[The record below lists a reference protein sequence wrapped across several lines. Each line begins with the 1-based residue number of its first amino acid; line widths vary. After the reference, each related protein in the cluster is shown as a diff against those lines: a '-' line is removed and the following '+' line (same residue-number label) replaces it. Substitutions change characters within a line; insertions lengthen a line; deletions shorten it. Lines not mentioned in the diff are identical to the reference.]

1 MKRLCCRVSLEIPL
15 SLTLQSF
22 GSVLRFSLQ
31 SCREEKK
38 VFPVLLFFLSV
49 SPPFSLS
56 LFFFPPQAF
65 PLPGLV
71 SVQLERVRGRMWRD
85 VRSASGRDVYRSR
98 RSYCGLTSTEL
109 ACMCVCVF
117 RTELWN
123 NFKNKLSQLPKP
135 NHSCS
140 VQIDKII
147 DVIYVLCVHTF
158 ECTHTHTQTGC

>member
-1 MKRLCCRVSLEIPL
+1 MRSCCHLRCRVLA
-15 SLTLQSF
+15 
-22 GSVLRFSLQ
+22 
-31 SCREEKK
+31 
-38 VFPVLLFFLSV
+38 LLCVFLSKAAERRKCFLSSFSFL
-49 SPPFSLS
+49 SPPFSL
-56 LFFFPPQAF
+56 FFSPPQAF

-85 VRSASGRDVYRSR
+85 VRSAGGQDVYRSR
-98 RSYCGLTSTEL
+98 HSYWELTSTDL
-109 ACMCVCVF
+109 VCVF

-123 NFKNKLSQLPKP
+123 NFKNKLNQLPEP

-158 ECTHTHTQTGC
+158 EHTHRLLTVTFYASCSPFQGC